1 MDRSYPLWPLLVAAI
16 LLIAYWNSWM
26 WSDSGL
32 VLGLPANLAFHI
44 GLCVTTSL
52 LMVGILHV
60 TWPKDDGEK

>member
-1 MDRSYPLWPLLVAAI
+1 
-16 LLIAYWNSWM
+16 M

-52 LMVGILHV
+52 LMIGILHV